1 MQTLDTLLALLTAV
15 VLSLVSAQS
24 NSSLPTVSGFDA
36 VNATALGIAG
46 DTGGPAVAGAKNIGS
61 VKTFTWNVD
70 YVEDI
75 TRSNYTRRMIG
86 VNNTWPIPAMVIDF
100 NDTFVLNVKNN
111 LDKGVA
117 IHFHGLSQYGTTR
130 MDGAGMMS
138 QCLIPPGSTY
148 TYTWTATQWGS
159 YWGEYVDGLRTPLT
173 INPPPAVK
181 AALNQFDEEFVVSVA
196 DFYHLE
202 HPVVIQQFLGI
213 YNPSGAEPVP
223 DAGLLNEVD
232 NPQQVIEAGKSYKVR
247 VVSMAALVTYDMY
260 LEGHDMYVVE
270 VDGVDVQP
278 SLQSSFS
285 IGPAQR
291 VSFLF
296 KARSAGNGTDVNYNF
311 HAVMES
317 SMFENAPENLVY
329 DVTMPFIYNTS
340 ASAQMFP
347 ADNTT
352 VPDFDDIMD
361 ELSLVPVFELAAL
374 ENPAT
379 ANSFHW
385 DVSFQVFTDGVNHG
399 SFNNTP
405 FVYPKVPSLYSALSV
420 GSAYINNPAVYG
432 ANANA
437 MVVENLGDVLE
448 IIIANGDSGKHP
460 FHLHGHQFQLIQL
473 TNETFDPMNPYPDSI
488 APNPVRR
495 DTVNIPGGGYA
506 IFRLVGQNPGLWFLH
521 CHIEWHFE
529 AGLAAILVEAPSSI
543 KETIDSNML
552 SFCAAQGVP
561 VSGNAA
567 GNTALDMTGY
577 VSGPSTLYI
586 GIPAT
591 GWGAIVACAISSF
604 IGVATVIW
612 FSKKDELS
620 ESKARQ

>member
-1 MQTLDTLLALLTAV
+1 M
-15 VLSLVSAQS
+15 
-24 NSSLPTVSGFDA
+24 
-36 VNATALGIAG
+36 G
-46 DTGGPAVAGAKNIGS
+46 DTGGPAVAGATNVGT

-70 YVEDI
+70 YVADV

-86 VNNTWPIPAMVIDF
+86 VNNTWPCVRLKSVCPYLTNIYSIPAMVIDF

-111 LDKGVA
+111 LDKGVS
-117 IHFHGLSQYGTTR
+117 IHFHGLSQYGSNS
-130 MDGAGMMS
+130 MDGPAMMN
-138 QCLIPPGSTY
+138 QCPIPPGSSY

-159 YWGEYVDGLRTPLT
+159 FWVHAHWKGEYVDGLRTPLT

-181 AALNQFDEEFVVSVA
+181 AALNQFDEEFVVSIS

-202 HPVVIQQFLGI
+202 HPVVLQQFLGAD
-213 YNPSGAEPVP
+213 NPSGAEPVP

-232 NPQQVIEAGKSYKVR
+232 SPKQVIQAGLTYKVR
-247 VVSMAALVTYDMY
+247 VISMGALVTYDMY

-285 IGPAQR
+285 IAPAQR

-296 KARSAGNGTDVNYNF
+296 KARSAGNGTDVNYNL

-317 SMFENAPENLVY
+317 SMFENAPEDLIY

-352 VPDFDDIMD
+352 VPDFDDIMN
-361 ELSLVPVFELAAL
+361 EINLVPVFELAAL
-374 ENPAT
+374 ENPSAS
-379 ANSFHW
+379 NSFQL

-399 SFNNTP
+399 TFNNTP
-405 FVYPKVPSLYSALSV
+405 FVYPKVPSLYTATSV
-420 GSAYINNPAVYG
+420 GSAYVNNPAVYG
-432 ANANA
+432 ANTNA
-437 MVVENLGDVLE
+437 MVVEKLGDVFE
-448 IIIANGDSGKHP
+448 IIVVNGDSGKHP

-473 TNETFDPMNPYPDSI
+473 TNETFDPTNPYPATVPS
-488 APNPVRR
+488 NPIRR
-495 DTVNIPGGGYA
+495 DTVNVPGGGYA
-506 IFRLVGQNPGLWFLH
+506 IFRLVGRNPGLWFIH

-529 AGLAAILVEAPSSI
+529 AGLAAIVVEAPSSI
-543 KETIDSNML
+543 TETIDSNMMSL
-552 SFCAAQGVP
+552 CSAQGIST
-561 VSGNAA
+561 SGNAA
-567 GNTALDMTGY
+567 GNQALDMSGY
-577 VSGPSTLYI
+577 VYGPSTLYI

-591 GWGAIVACAISSF
+591 GWGAIVGCAISSL

-612 FSKKDELS
+612 FAKKDDLS
-620 ESKARQ
+620 DSKAPQ